1 MIARQGPGS
10 AGAGEE
16 GEETPMK
23 ASRILK
29 GLTAIAAVVVIS
41 VGCFAQV
48 F

>member
-1 MIARQGPGS
+1 
-10 AGAGEE
+10 
-16 GEETPMK
+16 MK

-29 GLTAIAAVVVIS
+29 GVLKGVAAIAAVVVIS